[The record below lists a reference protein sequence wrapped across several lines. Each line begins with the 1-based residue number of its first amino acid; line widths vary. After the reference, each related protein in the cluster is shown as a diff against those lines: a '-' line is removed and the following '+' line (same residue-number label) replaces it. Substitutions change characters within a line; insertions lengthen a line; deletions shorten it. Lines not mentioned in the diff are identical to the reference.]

1 MDPLLKGRV
10 LFLQRM
16 NEMRQLLLHWI
27 LSALALWV
35 VSQLLPGFNV
45 SGAGA
50 ALVAA
55 LLIGLVNGTL
65 GVFLKIV
72 TLPLS
77 LLTFGV
83 FLLVI
88 NGLMIMLV
96 SSFVEGF
103 QVDGFLTA
111 FFGGIILAVVNML
124 LRSLAKPD

>member
-1 MDPLLKGRV
+1 
-10 LFLQRM
+10 
-16 NEMRQLLLHWI
+16 MRHLLLHWI
-27 LSALALWV
+27 LSAVALWL

-45 SGAGA
+45 DGAGA
-50 ALVAA
+50 ALIAA

-77 LLTFGV
+77 LLTFGL
-83 FLLVI
+83 FLLII

-96 SSFVEGF
+96 SGVVDGF

-111 FFGGIILAVVNML
+111 FFGAIILAIVNMA
-124 LRSLAKPD
+124 LRALVKPD

>member
-1 MDPLLKGRV
+1 
-10 LFLQRM
+10 
-16 NEMRQLLLHWI
+16 MRHLLLHWI
-27 LSALALWV
+27 LSAVALWL

-45 SGAGA
+45 DGAGA
-50 ALVAA
+50 ALIAA

-77 LLTFGV
+77 LLTFGL
-83 FLLVI
+83 FLLII

-96 SSFVEGF
+96 SGVVDGF

-111 FFGGIILAVVNML
+111 FFGAIILAVVNMA
-124 LRSLAKPD
+124 LRALVKPD

>member
-1 MDPLLKGRV
+1 
-10 LFLQRM
+10 
-16 NEMRQLLLHWI
+16 MRQLLLHWI